1 MAFKDSLIST
11 DFTAEFF
18 GKNGKK
24 EKSVFLRVKIAKNS
38 GKKLGK
44 NKISSVIND
53 VKDISRLFLKN
64 VLVMRLLHRW
74 IPLLIKNL

>member
-1 MAFKDSLIST
+1 MEKR
-11 DFTAEFF
+11 
-18 GKNGKK
+18 K
-24 EKSVFLRVKIAKNS
+24 KSVFLRVKIAKNR

-64 VLVMRLLHRW
+64 VLV
-74 IPLLIKNL
+74 I